1 MAKAVM
7 DTAGTNLGVGVVNLV
22 HIFNPELIII
32 GGGVSKAGDLIFEPV
47 RRVVAKRVMRDISV
61 RITAPALGDNPGLLG
76 AVALALE
83 NT

>member
-1 MAKAVM
+1 M
-7 DTAGTNLGVGVVNLV
+7 DTAGTNLGVGVVNLI

-32 GGGVSKAGDLIFEPV
+32 GGGVSKSGDLIFEPV

-61 RITAPALGDNPGLLG
+61 RITASALGDNPGLLG
-76 AVALALE
+76 AVALVLE

>member
-1 MAKAVM
+1 ME
-7 DTAGTNLGVGVVNLV
+7 TAGTNLGVGVVNLI

-47 RRVVAKRVMRDISV
+47 RRTVAQRVMRDISV
-61 RITAPALGDNPGLLG
+61 RITAPALGENPGLLG
-76 AVALALE
+76 AVALVLE